1 MCMSTQNPD
10 VCLRPETE
18 FGNTHAQGC
27 CSLGGGSRRKPAR
40 HVGETSRRP
49 KTGLLDMNEA
59 VDRYRHTNKLKNSIL
74 RQLVSSRFIVPS
86 LVAATLVLLPCIL
99 VWQNVYVMNLVKE
112 VSVLEKENK
121 TLQDAIKKRRA
132 EIIDLSR
139 LSRIESVAA
148 EELHM
153 KPIKSENMYT
163 LTVDRSLEI
172 NGGVDEVVESLKK
185 FADHLPVVS
194 ETRAA
199 NEDLFDDK

>member
-1 MCMSTQNPD
+1 
-10 VCLRPETE
+10 
-18 FGNTHAQGC
+18 
-27 CSLGGGSRRKPAR
+27 
-40 HVGETSRRP
+40 
-49 KTGLLDMNEA
+49 MNEA
-59 VDRYRHTNKLKNSIL
+59 VDRYRQTNKLKNSIL

-121 TLQDAIKKRRA
+121 TLQDAIKKKRA

-148 EELHM
+148 EELGM
-153 KPIKSENMYT
+153 KPVKSENMYT
-163 LTVDRSLEI
+163 LTVDRSLDV